1 MGWNKLWF
9 KWNINTHSQ
18 TKFKTTILNPS
29 FCDHSDAY
37 IFVKGPILVE
47 NTGVAGAD
55 ANNND
60 I

>member
-1 MGWNKLWF
+1 M
-9 KWNINTHSQ
+9 NTHSQ

-29 FCDHSDAY
+29 FRDHSDAY